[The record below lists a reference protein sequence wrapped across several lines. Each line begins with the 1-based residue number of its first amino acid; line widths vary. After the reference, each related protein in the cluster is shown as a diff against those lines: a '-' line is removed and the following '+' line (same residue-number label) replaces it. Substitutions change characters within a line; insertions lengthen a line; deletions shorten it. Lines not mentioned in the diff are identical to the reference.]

1 MSIFDEWIVGDVDAK
16 EAQVADKFPKQVL
29 TRKFDHGFRLELMA
43 KDVRLCLGEARRRNV
58 PMLLGGTVDQ
68 LWSLAEQQGDA
79 ADDCTA
85 IVRMF
90 ESWAGATIGDV
101 AA

>member
-1 MSIFDEWIVGDVDAK
+1 
-16 EAQVADKFPKQVL
+16 
-29 TRKFDHGFRLELMA
+29 MA
-43 KDVRLCLGEARRRNV
+43 KDVRLCLGEARRRSV

-68 LWSLAEQQGDA
+68 LWALAEQQSDA

-90 ESWAGATIGDV
+90 EEWAGTTIV
-101 AA
+101 SSAA